1 LRFFKSR
8 TRLRVLVDPLLDA
21 SVSHM
26 GRILRGLDMDV
37 MEAHNYY
44 DDRFDGRSQAWL
56 LKLKQYNDRN

>member
-1 LRFFKSR
+1 M
-8 TRLRVLVDPLLDA
+8 RVLVDPLLDA